1 MKMKKV
7 WEVVKN
13 VGECFTMAAGVV
25 SLGCGIVSAFT
36 GIGIILPLVL
46 VVGVGLIAAGV
57 GGYYTY
63 RKLQAKEGRER
74 EELADRN
81 SFHAAEAKLTSFAKD
96 MDAELKDI
104 KRDIAEHHSRSFR
117 GVRKP
122 RRYYSGTLFNKAHC
136 HHQPVANDATFQLR
150 KAHSNENVVNF
161 QMK

>member
-25 SLGCGIVSAFT
+25 SLGCAIVAAFT
-36 GIGIILPLVL
+36 GIGIIIPLAL
-46 VVGVGLIAAGV
+46 VVGVGIVAAAM

-63 RKLQAKEGRER
+63 RKLQAKEGKER

-81 SFHAAEAKLTSFAKD
+81 SFHEAEVKLTSFAKD

-117 GVRKP
+117 SFRKP
-122 RRYYSGTLFNKAHC
+122 RRYSGALFHKTHL

-150 KAHSNENVVNF
+150 KAPSNENVVNF